1 MVEYKE
7 RIEKIK
13 EYAYRIQ
20 EESYNVIIDT
30 LELNAKSSAVQEFLN
45 AVRHV
50 FNDSIMEEFEFVDEI
65 VESNITDLE
74 VGNVFEGCNRFGRYD
89 FDECTSH
96 IYSFNFGE
104 EVHRLII
111 KTVDD
116 IIVNI
121 FYDNFSR
128 YEY

>member
-1 MVEYKE
+1 MTYKE

-30 LELNAKSSAVQEFLN
+30 LELNAKSSATQEFLN
-45 AVRHV
+45 AVRRV

-74 VGNVFEGCNRFGRYD
+74 VGNVFEGCNRFDRYD

-96 IYSFNFGE
+96 IYSFNFSE
-104 EVHRLII
+104 EVHRLTI

-128 YEY
+128 YGY

>member
-1 MVEYKE
+1 MTDYKE

-45 AVRHV
+45 VVRRV
-50 FNDSIMEEFEFVDEI
+50 FNDSIMEEFEFVDKI
-65 VESNITDLE
+65 VESNITDIE
-74 VGNVFEGCNRFGRYD
+74 VGNVFEGCNRFDRYD

-96 IYSFNFGE
+96 IYSFNFDD

-111 KTVDD
+111 KTVDN

-128 YEY
+128 YE

>member
-1 MVEYKE
+1 MTYKE

-13 EYAYRIQ
+13 EYTYRIQ
-20 EESYNVIIDT
+20 EESYNTIIDT

-45 AVRHV
+45 AVRRV
-50 FNDSIMEEFEFVDEI
+50 FNDSMMEEFEFVDKI
-65 VESNITDLE
+65 VESDTTDLE
-74 VGNVFEGCNRFGRYD
+74 VGNVFEGCNRFDRYD
-89 FDECTSH
+89 FDTCTSYV
-96 IYSFNFGE
+96 YSFNFDE

-111 KTVDD
+111 KTVDN

>member
-1 MVEYKE
+1 MSYKK

-13 EYAYRIQ
+13 EHVYRIK
-20 EESYNVIIDT
+20 EESYNMIIDT
-30 LELNAKSSAVQEFLN
+30 LELNAKSPAVQEFLN
-45 AVRHV
+45 AVRRI
-50 FNDSIMEEFEFVDEI
+50 FNDSIMEEFELVDKI
-65 VESNITDLE
+65 IESDITDLE
-74 VGNVFEGCNRFGRYD
+74 VGNAFEGCNRFDRYD

-96 IYSFNFGE
+96 IYSFNFDD

-111 KTVDD
+111 KTVDNT
-116 IIVNI
+116 IVNI

>member
-30 LELNAKSSAVQEFLN
+30 LELNAKSSAAREFLN
-45 AVRHV
+45 AVRRV
-50 FNDSIMEEFEFVDEI
+50 FNDSIMEEFEFVDKI

-74 VGNVFEGCNRFGRYD
+74 VGNTFEGCNRFDRYD

-96 IYSFNFGE
+96 IYSFIFAD